1 MSAMVQPEDEQ
12 RLLARCREGDTRAF
26 QALVERYQDRAYGLA
41 LRVLHSEPDAEEVAQ
56 DSFVRAW
63 KALADFRGDAAFG
76 TWLYRI
82 VWRRALDRAA
92 VLRARQVREA
102 PLESAA
108 DEGVDAGVGSGG
120 RADVASWKRLTEG
133 LSAPQQAVVT
143 LFYDQDLSVK
153 DVARALDM
161 PEGTVKTHL
170 SRARAAL
177 RARYRPSRETGE
189 HDNAV

>member
-1 MSAMVQPEDEQ
+1 MNAMVQPEDEQ

-26 QALVERYQDRAYGLA
+26 QTLIERYQDRAYGLA
-41 LRVLHSEPDAEEVAQ
+41 LRVLHSESDAEEVAQ

-102 PLESAA
+102 PLESAV

-120 RADVASWKRLTEG
+120 RTDAASWKRLTES
-133 LSAPQQAVVT
+133 LTPPQQAVIT

-153 DVARALDM
+153 DVAHALDM

-170 SRARAAL
+170 SRARTAL
-177 RARYRPSRETGE
+177 RALYRQSHETGE
-189 HDNAV
+189 HHNAV

>member
-12 RLLARCREGDTRAF
+12 RLLARCRDGDTRAF
-26 QALVERYQDRAYGLA
+26 QILVGRYQDRAYGLA
-41 LRVLHSEPDAEEVAQ
+41 LRVLHSEPDAEEVTQ

-120 RADVASWKRLTEG
+120 RVDAASWKRLTEAP
-133 LSAPQQAVVT
+133 SAPQQAVVT

-177 RARYRPSRETGE
+177 RARYRQSHESGE
-189 HDNAV
+189 HDDAV

>member
-12 RLLARCREGDTRAF
+12 RLLARCRDGDTRAF
-26 QALVERYQDRAYGLA
+26 QILVGRYQDRAYGLA
-41 LRVLHSEPDAEEVAQ
+41 LRVLHSEPDAEEVTQ

-120 RADVASWKRLTEG
+120 RVDAASWKRLTEA

-177 RARYRPSRETGE
+177 RARYRQSHESGE
-189 HDNAV
+189 HDDAV